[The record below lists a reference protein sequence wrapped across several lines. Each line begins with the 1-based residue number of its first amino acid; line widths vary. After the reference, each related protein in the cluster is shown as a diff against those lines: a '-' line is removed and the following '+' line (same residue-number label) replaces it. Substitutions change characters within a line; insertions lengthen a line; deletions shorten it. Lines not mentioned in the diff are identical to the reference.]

1 MDRKQPESNP
11 VQEALRPTHLS
22 MRREL
27 NCNRG
32 TRNFGQPVVRRTQNR
47 WVHRFLAADFLAS
60 APKDRT
66 AARAGRLMQRRLSK
80 LGLKDHDARPEFA
93 QGGRQM
99 ASCVVEQER
108 PWLRNPF
115 CV

>member
-32 TRNFGQPVVRRTQNR
+32 NPKRAAAALQITQIRHPQSPCRLPAGVPNQSSGAEESPATNRSPHAPRLQALSALQLHGLYRELLRLFRTEDAQ
-47 WVHRFLAADFLAS
+47 AA
-60 APKDRT
+60 
-66 AARAGRLMQRRLSK
+66 Q
-80 LGLKDHDARPEFA
+80 
-93 QGGRQM
+93 
-99 ASCVVEQER
+99 
-108 PWLRNPF
+108 
-115 CV
+115 

>member
-32 TRNFGQPVVRRTQNR
+32 DRNSAISSSKFNRYSTGNKEERRFSQ
-47 WVHRFLAADFLAS
+47 VSRFWFVFES
-60 APKDRT
+60 VK
-66 AARAGRLMQRRLSK
+66 
-80 LGLKDHDARPEFA
+80 EFH
-93 QGGRQM
+93 
-99 ASCVVEQER
+99 
-108 PWLRNPF
+108 
-115 CV
+115 

>member
-32 TRNFGQPVVRRTQNR
+32 DRNSD
-47 WVHRFLAADFLAS
+47 DF
-60 APKDRT
+60 
-66 AARAGRLMQRRLSK
+66 
-80 LGLKDHDARPEFA
+80 
-93 QGGRQM
+93 
-99 ASCVVEQER
+99 VEQIPSTFVANGNKER
-108 PWLRNPF
+108 RRFSQVSRFWFVFEPVKEF
-115 CV
+115 H